1 MVMWNNNEEEL
12 TCTPHVSAVYKSF
25 RMNFINYFSITLR
38 LKGKKYSG
46 SCFLGYILIVET
58 NTLFYNT
65 GEGYG

>member
-38 LKGKKYSG
+38 LKGKN
-46 SCFLGYILIVET
+46 ILD
-58 NTLFYNT
+58 LAF
-65 GEGYG
+65 